1 MNRYQPSTPRAMLG
15 VIACMLTAATLGLF
29 VVGPSVM
36 LAQGERGIPAGLSVT
51 AEVPVGAIRVI
62 PSVDVV
68 ASREG
73 IAERDGMRVVQIP
86 RKPQS

>member
-15 VIACMLTAATLGLF
+15 VIACMLTAATLGRF

-36 LAQGERGIPAGLSVT
+36 LAQGERGTPAGLSAT
-51 AEVPVGAIRVI
+51 AEAPVGAIRVI